1 MQGEQYFQC
10 GSELPG
16 VCDHMT
22 MFPYWAFP
30 SFQKDVAKS
39 SATGRESM
47 NKLKEHTLTLC
58 LFAVLTCL
66 YNFSCL
72 LHLGVNTG
80 KEEVIKVSK
89 IL

>member
-16 VCDHMT
+16 VCDHT
-22 MFPYWAFP
+22 IVFLYQAFP
-30 SFQKDVAKS
+30 SFQKDVAKF
-39 SATGRESM
+39 SATGRESK
-47 NKLKEHTLTLC
+47 NKLKKYTLTLC
-58 LFAVLTCL
+58 SFAVLTCL

-80 KEEVIKVSK
+80 KEGVIEVSK